1 MKDVKKDI
9 MWRIYIVYFVVLI
22 LAISVI
28 GRIIYIQTA
37 EDEIWE
43 AKSKNQS
50 IKKEKISAIRGNI
63 YSHDYS
69 LLATSVPMFNLFWD
83 ATTVKEEVF
92 HQNVDQLAV
101 ALHNEFPDE
110 SVSAIKNKLH
120 LAYKKGKRYQK
131 IRLKVEYSQLK
142 RIKKMPIFKEGK
154 FKGGLIIEEY
164 ARRKRPY
171 KMLAMRTIG
180 MYNTSTKKYTVGLE
194 GAFDQFLKGEDGMRL
209 KQKTTGGWKPL
220 HLIDETIKEPRNGDD
235 IVTTIDINIQD
246 VAENSLYDELER
258 NDADWGTAILM
269 EVKTGAIKAIVNL
282 SKDSATDTYVENFN
296 HAIGTAVE
304 PGSTFKLPSMMVA
317 LQEKTT
323 TMDEMTNT
331 GNGYFTYRGATIKD
345 SDHGGYGTISTLQI
359 FEKSSNVGVFK
370 VLLKGFEGQ
379 PQKFID
385 RLYDYG
391 LNEKLGLQI
400 KGEANPY
407 IKDTKDKY
415 WSKLSLPFMS
425 IGYELKLTALQILT
439 FYNAV
444 ANNGKMVKPMFVK
457 EIQRTGIPIK
467 IFKTEVLKDQI
478 ATPEVIRYAQQMCE
492 GVVQNGTGKLL
503 KGSPFRA
510 AGKTGTAQIYTTTYD
525 NTSYRASFAGY
536 FPADNPRYSCIVVV
550 SNPKKGLYYASQIA
564 VPVFKDIADKIYSME
579 LDMHPDR
586 IPDTVFI
593 APASKVGDFDD
604 INNVYARLN
613 FGRFIEPIDG
623 QYGNRFLVE
632 SRISGQARIIN
643 ENQMPNLVGMNSKDA
658 IFIIEQLGLKVSI
671 EGKGKVASQSIN
683 EGTAIKK
690 GIKVHLILSV

>member
-9 MWRIYIVYFVVLI
+9 MWRIYLVYFGILVLGLSI
-22 LAISVI
+22 V

-37 EDEIWE
+37 EDELWE
-43 AKSKNQS
+43 SKSNNQS
-50 IKKEKISAIRGNI
+50 LKKEKISAIRGNI
-63 YSHDYS
+63 YSSDYS

-83 ATTVKEEVF
+83 AKTVHEDSF
-92 HQNVDQLAV
+92 HRNVDALAV
-101 ALHNEFPDE
+101 ALHNEFPDQ
-110 SVSAIKNKLH
+110 SISSIRNGLQR
-120 LAYKKGKRYQK
+120 AYKKGDQYYK
-131 IRLKVEYSQLK
+131 IKLKVEYAQLK
-142 RIKKMPIFKEGK
+142 RIKKMPIFKYGK
-154 FKGGLIIEEY
+154 FKGGLIVEEY

-171 KMLAMRTIG
+171 KMLALRTVG
-180 MYNTSTKKYTVGLE
+180 MLNTSTNKYVVGLE
-194 GAFDQFLKGEDGMRL
+194 GAFDQFLKGEDGMRI
-209 KQKTTGGWKPL
+209 KQKTTGGWR
-220 HLIDETIKEPRNGDD
+220 HLRLMDETLKEPRNGDD

-246 VAENSLYDELER
+246 VAENSLYKELEK

-282 SKDSATDTYVENFN
+282 SKDTANDIYVENFN

-323 TMDEMTNT
+323 TMDEIINT
-331 GNGYFTYRGATIKD
+331 GNGYITYKGATMKD
-345 SDHGGYGTISTLQI
+345 SDHGGYGSISTLQV

-370 VLLKGFEGQ
+370 LLIKGFESQ

-391 LNEKLGLQI
+391 LNKPLGLQI
-400 KGEANPY
+400 KGEAQPY

-439 FYNAV
+439 FYNAI

-457 EIQRTGIPIK
+457 EIQRTGVVIK
-467 IFKTEVLKDQI
+467 KFETEVIKEQV
-478 ATPEVIRYAQQMCE
+478 ATPEIIKYAQQMCE

-525 NTSYRASFAGY
+525 NTSYRASFVGY
-536 FPADNPRYSCIVVV
+536 FPAENPRYSCIVVV
-550 SNPKKGLYYASQIA
+550 SNPKKGIYYAAQIA
-564 VPVFKDIADKIYSME
+564 VPVFKDIADKIYSIE

-586 IPDTVFI
+586 PNDTIFV
-593 APASKVGDFDD
+593 APTSKVGDLDD

-613 FGRFIEPIDG
+613 FGKYIEPIDG
-623 QYGNRFLVE
+623 QYGSRFLTE
-632 SRISGQARIIN
+632 NRISGEVRPVV
-643 ENQMPNLVGMNSKDA
+643 ENLMPNLSGMNAKDA
-658 IFIIEQLGLKVSI
+658 IFILEQMGLKVSI
-671 EGKGKVASQSIN
+671 EGKGRVANQSITS
-683 EGTAIKK
+683 GTPVKK
-690 GIKVHLILSV
+690 GLKIHLTLNV